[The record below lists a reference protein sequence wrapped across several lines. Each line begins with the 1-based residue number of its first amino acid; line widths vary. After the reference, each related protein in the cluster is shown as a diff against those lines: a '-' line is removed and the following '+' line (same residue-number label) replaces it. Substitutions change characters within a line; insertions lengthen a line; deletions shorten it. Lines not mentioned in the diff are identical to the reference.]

1 MIVNH
6 ISREAGARRLNI
18 RDLSRLA
25 GVSYSAMHPLYH
37 DRVKRLDLETL
48 DRLCRALGC
57 GVGDLFEYRRDE
69 GAESE

>member
-18 RDLSRLA
+18 RDLARRA

-37 DRVKRLDLETL
+37 DRVKRIDLETL
-48 DRLCRALGC
+48 NRLCRALGC
-57 GVGDLFEYRRDE
+57 GVGDLFEYRPE
-69 GAESE
+69 AAVESA